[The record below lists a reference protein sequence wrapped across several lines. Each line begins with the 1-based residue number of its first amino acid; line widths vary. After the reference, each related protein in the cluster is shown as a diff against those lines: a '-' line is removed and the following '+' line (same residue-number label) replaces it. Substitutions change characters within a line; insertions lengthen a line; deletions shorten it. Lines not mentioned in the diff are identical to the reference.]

1 MEYLRNG
8 IMLKLENVSKIYKTK
23 AGEVKALDGVS
34 LTFPA
39 SGLVFIVGKS
49 GCGKTTLLNV
59 IGGLDGIDG
68 GEILVQ
74 DKKFSTFSA
83 KEYDSYRNTFIGFI
97 FQEYNLLPDY
107 SVEKNVEIAME
118 LQGRKADEAEFE
130 KLLKDVEIDQLK
142 ERNPSELSGG
152 QRQRVAIARA
162 LVKEPRIIMADEPTG
177 ALDSGT
183 GVQVF
188 DTLKKLSKDKLI
200 IVVSHDLEFAERYAD
215 RIIQLVDG
223 KVAQDITLVEKEIAS
238 NVNEQEDALVVRE
251 GAELSEEEK
260 NLLAKAVKNRKK
272 IQLIKT
278 LSYRDK
284 APTGE
289 IIHNAENAV
298 PLRKSK
304 MKLKSAAFLGLKSLV
319 VKPLRLAITIL
330 ISALA
335 FAVFGLFDTVANFS
349 TQSVLSNAIRNST
362 SPTATTTASYIVNF
376 EAGDEYNLK
385 VSDALLADL
394 QAQTNGKVKGVFDF
408 RKNQTG
414 SVTQTLSISE
424 LISSDVIIGTK
435 YYSKAVNGFIAF
447 NEETELNK
455 NGTFKDFPYRLVSG
469 RYPKIVYE
477 NEAPVLE
484 SLYEV
489 AISTY
494 LAESII
500 YYLNGNELNG
510 EVIASPEELLEQT
523 IIVDDKQYTIVGL
536 IDCGAIPEKYDVLK
550 QSTPYNVKTNALISD
565 YNAYINAGAQKCLF
579 VADGFKEAWD
589 FYEQTADVY
598 HIGNVDWSFTV
609 EGTSSKKQLAY
620 YVYNADKFDENNIL
634 LFKAPASG
642 QNVKLKDNEILIHH
656 RNLEHLFN
664 ADIMALSEQQD
675 RNQARDL
682 ISSMEK
688 QTPQENRLA
697 LTHLITLL
705 NKDLSSGYIPINL
718 QQRYTETGIK
728 KAKSLKIVGVYFDV
742 DVNSATTSA
751 RYKLMINEKL
761 MQELNIY
768 TQQGDYNKIL
778 FSPAAIRSGSAS
790 IVEYLTEQS
799 GLTLHLYNN
808 STLNEIR
815 ENELMIKQVAN
826 LFLYAAM
833 ALALLSVFLLYNYIN
848 TSIANKK
855 QSVGVLRGL
864 GACGKDI
871 LLTFLSESLIIA
883 IVNGVLANV
892 CSAIGCSLVNSYIV
906 NIMNVS
912 VHFAIFGIRQI
923 VIISVIS
930 LLTAI
935 LSSALPIFKISRK
948 KPVELIRRP

>member
-1 MEYLRNG
+1 
-8 IMLKLENVSKIYKTK
+8 MLKLENVSKIYKTK

-107 SVEKNVEIAME
+107 SVEKNVKIAME

-200 IVVSHDLEFAERYAD
+200 IDVSHDLEFAERYAD

-251 GAELSEEEK
+251 GADLSEEEK

-272 IQLIKT
+272 IQLIKN

-385 VSDALLADL
+385 VSDALLAHL

-408 RKNQTG
+408 RKNQMG
-414 SVTQTLSISE
+414 SVTQTLSLSE

-435 YYSKAVNGFIAF
+435 YYSKTVNGFVAF
-447 NEETELNK
+447 NEATELNA
-455 NGTFKDFPYRLVSG
+455 NGTFKDFPYRLVLG
-469 RYPKIVYE
+469 RYPKIAYE
-477 NEAPVLE
+477 NDTPVLD

-494 LAESII
+494 LAESIL

-510 EVIASPEELLEQT
+510 EAVSTPEELLERT
-523 IIVDDKQYTIVGL
+523 ITVDDKTYTIVGL
-536 IDCGAIPEKYDVLK
+536 IDCGEIPQKYDVLK
-550 QSTPYNVKTNALISD
+550 ESTPYNVKTNALISD

-579 VADGFKEAWD
+579 VADGFKEAWNL
-589 FYEQTADVY
+589 YEETANVY
-598 HIGNVDWSFTV
+598 HVGNVNWSFTV
-609 EGTSSKKQLAY
+609 NGTSSKKQISS
-620 YVYNADKFDENNIL
+620 YVYNANDYDENNIL
-634 LFKAPASG
+634 LFKAPKQGES
-642 QNVKLKDNEILIHH
+642 VKLGDDEILIHH
-656 RNLEHLFN
+656 RNLENLF
-664 ADIMALSEQQD
+664 ATELASLPTEE
-675 RNQARDL
+675 ARL
-682 ISSMEK
+682 ARTMISSMAS
-688 QTPQENRLA
+688 QTPKENRLA

-705 NKDLSSGYIPINL
+705 KKDLSSGYIPINL
-718 QQRYTETGIK
+718 QQRYTETGEK
-728 KAKSLKIVGVYFDV
+728 VAKDLKIAGVYFGV
-742 DVNSATTSA
+742 DPNSATTTA
-751 RYKLMINEKL
+751 RYKLMMNERL
-761 MQELNIY
+761 MQALNVY
-768 TQQGDYNKIL
+768 AQQGDYNKIL
-778 FSPAAIRSGSAS
+778 FSPAALRFGSAS

-815 ENELMIKQVAN
+815 ENDLMIKQAAN

-833 ALALLSVFLLYNYIN
+833 ALALLSVFLLYNYIS